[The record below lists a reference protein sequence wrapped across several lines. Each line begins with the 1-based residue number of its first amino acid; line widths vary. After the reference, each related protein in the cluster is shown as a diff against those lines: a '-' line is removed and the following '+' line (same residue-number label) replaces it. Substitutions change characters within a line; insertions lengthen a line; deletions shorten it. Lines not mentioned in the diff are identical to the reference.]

1 MATFDADEQEQV
13 DAIKHFWRAYGNI
26 VMMVVLAVVV
36 GFGGTKWW
44 EHRSMTKAQSAS
56 ATFNKIEASEAGDE
70 TDRVSSLSKELIADY
85 SGTYYA
91 DLASLNLAKVAS
103 DGGDHQQA
111 IDLFLKVIANDR
123 DASLVPLAKLRLAAL
138 YVITE
143 QFDLAMNALDGDAGS
158 SMSGLYADMR
168 GDIYAAQKL
177 NDEARAAYEEA
188 LERLQEGNPWIDIVQ
203 IKIDSLGSQ

>member
-1 MATFDADEQEQV
+1 M
-13 DAIKHFWRAYGNI
+13 
-26 VMMVVLAVVV
+26 
-36 GFGGTKWW
+36 
-44 EHRSMTKAQSAS
+44 
-56 ATFNKIEASEAGDE
+56 
-70 TDRVSSLSKELIADY
+70 
-85 SGTYYA
+85 
-91 DLASLNLAKVAS
+91 ASLNLAKVAS